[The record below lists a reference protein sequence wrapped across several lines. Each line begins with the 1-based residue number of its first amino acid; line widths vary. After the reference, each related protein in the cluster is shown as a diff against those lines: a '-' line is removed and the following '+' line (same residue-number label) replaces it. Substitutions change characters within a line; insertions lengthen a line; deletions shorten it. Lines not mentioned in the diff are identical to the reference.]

1 MSSSDSSVNSEEELG
16 IDGIVDAEFERD
28 LPRVRA
34 NDPRVTELSAQG
46 WYENIENM
54 TAEDWEQLGH
64 AISNNTHL
72 KEIAFTVGVFGD
84 EVDYEKLSSFFRG
97 LTGSSTI
104 NTINVSDN
112 GFGVQGIHDMAPF
125 LQNTSSLTNLDISQ
139 NNIGSE
145 GFNLLWR
152 ALCDSRIKDLTCNEC
167 GIHSI
172 EIDTNHLPKYLT
184 NLYLTNNNIS
194 ADGSVELAKLLQA
207 ENSRL
212 YQLDLDRNKIY
223 DESVRILADAL
234 QNNTSL
240 AFLDLNNNDR
250 ITIESNKTLLKLVL
264 DISNIKATLG
274 SNHTLVHIDADND
287 ERSILIQKEISSALR
302 VNVANG
308 LFREKIGRQKVIDS
322 QLCCAARSQLCRLQG
337 VEQSNA
343 SFYSQFDPLLLPEV
357 LALTGKYHEQE
368 DLYIALR
375 WSFDALFTTVN
386 KEVYL
391 KEQIDYH
398 TGAIYFHQSKRNEL
412 LAELASIQDQG
423 ADSEYRSAKRPRIE

>member
-1 MSSSDSSVNSEEELG
+1 MSSSDSSVNSEEDDEH
-16 IDGIVDAEFERD
+16 IFERD
-28 LPRVRA
+28 LPRGRA

-46 WYENIENM
+46 WYDIMQDM
-54 TAEDWEQLGH
+54 TAEDWEQLGRE
-64 AISNNTHL
+64 INNNTHL
-72 KEIAFTVGVFGD
+72 TKITFEDCIFGRPIQ
-84 EVDYEKLSSFFRG
+84 YQRMSSFFRG

-104 NTINVSDN
+104 NTVSLTDN
-112 GFGVQGIHDMAPF
+112 DFRVQGVHDIAPF
-125 LQNTSSLTNLDISQ
+125 LQSTSSLTNLDISQ

-152 ALCDSRIKDLTCNEC
+152 ALCDSRIKDLTCNGC

-172 EIDTNHLPKYLT
+172 EIDANHLPKLLT
-184 NLYLTNNNIS
+184 NLYLANNNIS
-194 ADGSVELAKLLQA
+194 ADGSGELAKLLQA

-212 YQLDLDRNKIY
+212 YQLDLDRNKID

-250 ITIESNKTLLKLVL
+250 ITIESKKTLLKLVL
-264 DISNIKATLG
+264 DISSIKATLG
-274 SNHTLVHIDADND
+274 SNHTLMHIKLNYADNY
-287 ERSILIQKEISSALR
+287 ERSTLIEKEISSALR

-308 LFREKIGRQKVIDS
+308 LIPETTGRQKIIDS

-375 WSFDALFTTVN
+375 WSFDALFSTVN

-398 TGAIYFHQSKRNEL
+398 TGAIYFHQSKRDKL
-412 LAELASIQDQG
+412 QAELGSIQG
-423 ADSEYRSAKRPRIE
+423 AGSEYRSAKRPRIE